1 MKVELTD
8 EQIVATILDKLVRRR
23 VWGQSYLPMDSVV
36 KWIASKIKRD
46 GKRVRRIMKDL
57 IKERILLT
65 KKSGAVISLNPEE
78 FERIME
84 IRRRVLSRSFQ
95 SFEF

>member
-46 GKRVRRIMKDL
+46 EKEQKESWRI
-57 IKERILLT
+57 
-65 KKSGAVISLNPEE
+65 S
-78 FERIME
+78 
-84 IRRRVLSRSFQ
+84 
-95 SFEF
+95 